1 LMDASG
7 GSWVSGDPDAFSR
20 ILGLEERVHYEG
32 VVATRNPDGSPHV
45 AAMGFSVSEGGDA
58 IKLKPHSSSQTGQN
72 LLSRMC
78 GTLNITT
85 PEYIVE
91 AALDL
96 GVLSLKTESATRI
109 DASSLADA
117 LAVVEFRVVAV
128 SRDDVW
134 LKTLCRPV
142 GLKYRL
148 VVPRPYSRS
157 AGCLVEAAVR
167 ASRVEPYAS
176 MGRVE
181 EARKLLAEAR
191 ELVETASRLGGA
203 WPLKDLARVLRDRLS
218 ALEGRIGP

>member
-1 LMDASG
+1 MMDASG
-7 GSWVSGDPDAFSR
+7 GSWVSGEPESFSR
-20 ILGLEERVHYEG
+20 ILRLEQRIHYEG
-32 VVATRNPDGSPHV
+32 VVATRSSDGGPHV
-45 AAMGFSVSEGGDA
+45 AAMGFSVNDEGDA
-58 IKLKPHSSSQTGQN
+58 IRLKPHASSQTAQN

-96 GVLSLKTESATRI
+96 GVLSLETESATHV
-109 DASSLADA
+109 DAPSLTDA

-134 LKTLCRPV
+134 LKMLCRPV
-142 GLKYRL
+142 GLKYRP
-148 VVPRPYSRS
+148 VIPRPFSRS
-157 AGCLVEAAVR
+157 AACLVEAAVR

-181 EARKLLAEAR
+181 EARRLLAEAR

-203 WPLKDLARVLRDRLS
+203 WPLRDLARVLRDRLS
-218 ALEGRIGP
+218 ALEVRIDP